1 MQFGRWSGKYTD
13 QHATPFASFL
23 LSLANPRDGETVA
36 DLGPFASLIFS
47 FFFQQEQYFSLATNQ
62 LKQYFI
68 FFSTKPTE
76 QGLSCIYFDEETGK
90 V

>member
-1 MQFGRWSGKYTD
+1 MQFCRWSGKYTD

-47 FFFQQEQYFSLATNQ
+47 FFLAGT
-62 LKQYFI
+62 I
-68 FFSTKPTE
+68 FFSRNESTKTVFYLFLNE
-76 QGLSCIYFDEETGK
+76 ANRTGSFMHLFR
-90 V
+90 